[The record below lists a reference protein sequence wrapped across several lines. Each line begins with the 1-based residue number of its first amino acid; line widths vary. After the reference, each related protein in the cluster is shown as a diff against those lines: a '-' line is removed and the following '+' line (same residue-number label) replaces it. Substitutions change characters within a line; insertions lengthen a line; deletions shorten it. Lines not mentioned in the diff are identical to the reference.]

1 MQSIGATELIVAVV
15 CLSIGI
21 IPFWKIFGKAGFPQW
36 LALLMLVP
44 LLNVILLYYV
54 AFTHWPNRPQ

>member
-15 CLSIGI
+15 FLSIGI

-36 LALLMLVP
+36 LALFLLVP
-44 LLNVILLYYV
+44 VLNVILLYYV